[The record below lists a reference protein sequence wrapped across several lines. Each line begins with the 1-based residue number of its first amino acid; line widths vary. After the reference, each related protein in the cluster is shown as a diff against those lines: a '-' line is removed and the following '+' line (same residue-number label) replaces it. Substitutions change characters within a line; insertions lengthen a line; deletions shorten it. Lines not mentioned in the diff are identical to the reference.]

1 MSTFRASEAAKPKL
15 VRLAYSLSWATGL
28 GQGSPGAKDG
38 AARASSIR
46 RLAPAI
52 SLDLFLT
59 RTNLPVSVKCGA
71 SGRHREGG
79 ALPSPSSG
87 SAAPALRFDAATSS
101 P

>member
-1 MSTFRASEAAKPKL
+1 MSTFPASEAAKPEL

-38 AARASSIR
+38 AMRASSIR
-46 RLAPAI
+46 RLAPAV

-59 RTNLPVSVKCGA
+59 RTDLLVSVKCGGA

-79 ALPSPSSG
+79 ALPSPLLRVSS
-87 SAAPALRFDAATSS
+87 SRPQV
-101 P
+101 